1 MVEVKHLTKR
11 YGAKTAIEDISF
23 TVKPGKIYGLL
34 GPNGAGKSTTMNIM
48 TGYLAATSG
57 EVTIDGHD
65 IFKDAIRAKKHIGYL
80 PEIPPL
86 YLDMTVEEY
95 LMFVAE
101 LKGVPKKMRTDE
113 VIDVLEK
120 AQITAVCQK
129 LIRNLSKG
137 YRQRVGLAQ
146 ALIGN
151 PEVII
156 LDEPTVGL
164 DPKQITEVR
173 DLIRSLKDEHVVILS
188 SHILSEISEVCDHVF
203 IISQGKLVLSDTVEN
218 LPLHLQASQCI
229 DIVGQGDVKL
239 AKETLEARS
248 NVASVVAETTEGGLA
263 HLVVSAVSKEDIRA
277 DVSLSLAGIGFA
289 IFEMKEVGQSLEDV
303 FLQMTADTYASEQ
316 ESWNEEA
323 TSDEQTEDETEEDQ
337 EDDSNL

>member
-23 TVKPGKIYGLL
+23 TVTPGKIYGLL
-34 GPNGAGKSTTMNIM
+34 GPNGAGKSTTMNII
-48 TGYLAATSG
+48 TGYLAASSG
-57 EVTIDGHD
+57 EVLIDGHD

-95 LMFVAE
+95 LRFVAE
-101 LKGVPKKMRTDE
+101 LKGVPKKLRTDE

-120 AQITAVCQK
+120 TQTSAVCQK

-164 DPKQITEVR
+164 DPKQILEVR
-173 DLIRSLKDEHVVILS
+173 ELIGSLREDHAVILS
-188 SHILSEISEVCDHVF
+188 SHILSEIQETCDEVF
-203 IISQGKLVLSDTVEN
+203 IISQGKLVLQESME
-218 LPLHLQASQCI
+218 S
-229 DIVGQGDVKL
+229 
-239 AKETLEARS
+239 LEADGR
-248 NVASVVAETTEGGLA
+248 
-263 HLVVSAVSKEDIRA
+263 
-277 DVSLSLAGIGFA
+277 
-289 IFEMKEVGQSLEDV
+289 SLEEI
-303 FLQMTADTYASEQ
+303 FLQMTSDTYAELP
-316 ESWNEEA
+316 EEVTA
-323 TSDEQTEDETEEDQ
+323 TEDASEVTDGESDVTENVVETTEVSTEEKEAEEDA
-337 EDDSNL
+337 EDDSNI